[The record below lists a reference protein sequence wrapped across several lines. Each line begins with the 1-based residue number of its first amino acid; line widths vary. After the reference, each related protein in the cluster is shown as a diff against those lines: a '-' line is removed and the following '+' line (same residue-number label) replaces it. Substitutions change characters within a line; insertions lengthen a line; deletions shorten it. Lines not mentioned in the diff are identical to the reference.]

1 MINNRAFDLLFLIV
15 ERNTNDGEKNTTVE
29 SGCIYADVPA
39 KKVKTLSAEHFNEP
53 NERIANNYVMYGE
66 WFK

>member
-1 MINNRAFDLLFLIV
+1 M
-15 ERNTNDGEKNTTVE
+15 EGNTNEGEKNTRVE